1 MDAIKFIK
9 ESNRMCLSFDQ
20 CVGCPAIDK
29 CSSLCKMNPD
39 RECSAEEKL
48 SIVEKWS
55 EEHPVETRQSVF
67 LKQYPEASIGI
78 DGVLKVCPMLISS
91 THRDNNGL
99 CAYVELE
106 CEDCRREFWMQ
117 EVE

>member
-1 MDAIKFIK
+1 MDAIKFVKTLQRKFKDEDRDEIIIRSTDDAGLLVDFVEEWANK
-9 ESNRMCLSFDQ
+9 H
-20 CVGCPAIDK
+20 PAK
-29 CSSLCKMNPD
+29 
-39 RECSAEEKL
+39 
-48 SIVEKWS
+48 
-55 EEHPVETRQSVF
+55 TRQSVF
-67 LKQYPEASIGI
+67 LEQYPDASIGV
-78 DGVLKVCPMLISS
+78 DGMLKICPMLISS

>member
-55 EEHPVETRQSVF
+55 KEHPAKTRQSVF
-67 LKQYPEASIGI
+67 LDQYPEARIRS
-78 DGVLKVCPMLISS
+78 DGVLSVCPAAISS
-91 THRDNNGL
+91 EHRLNDGGCSGSSKSCDN
-99 CAYVELE
+99 C
-106 CEDCRREFWMQ
+106 CREFWVQ